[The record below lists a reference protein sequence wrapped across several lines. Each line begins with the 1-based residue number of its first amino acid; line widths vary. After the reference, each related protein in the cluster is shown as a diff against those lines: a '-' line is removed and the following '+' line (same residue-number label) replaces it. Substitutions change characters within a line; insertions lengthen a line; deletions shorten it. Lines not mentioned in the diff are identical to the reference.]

1 MHTVILA
8 VLVGFVAALGCGH
21 FLIPALQKLKAGQSI
36 REDGPKSHL
45 KKAGTPTMGGIFITI
60 GVLAAAIIFLSQTG
74 SYLWYAVI
82 GATAFGLIG
91 FIDDLIKVLKHR
103 SLGLKPYQK
112 FVAQVVFAA
121 LVSVYAYQNPAIGS
135 SLYVPI
141 LDTYWDLGI
150 WYIPFTMFVIIAMT
164 NSANLTDGL
173 DGLAGSVTLVSAATF
188 TLILFPFI
196 EQTVWGEDMAV
207 FAAAFTGAILAFLR
221 YNAYPAKV
229 FMGDVG
235 SFFLGGA
242 LTMMAIVSRLQ
253 LLLPVMCIMYVV
265 SSISCIL
272 QVGSYKLR
280 GGKRIFKMAP
290 LHHHFELSGV
300 HETKIVCVY
309 TIITVIGCLI
319 ALLMVN

>member
-1 MHTVILA
+1 
-8 VLVGFVAALGCGH
+8 
-21 FLIPALQKLKAGQSI
+21 
-36 REDGPKSHL
+36 
-45 KKAGTPTMGGIFITI
+45 MGGIFITI

-112 FVAQVVFAA
+112 IVAQVVFAA

-235 SFFLGGA
+235 SFFGRCPHHDGHCFEASAFAPGDVHHVCRFQHLLHFAGGQ
-242 LTMMAIVSRLQ
+242 LQ
-253 LLLPVMCIMYVV
+253 AARR
-265 SSISCIL
+265 
-272 QVGSYKLR
+272 KAD
-280 GGKRIFKMAP
+280 F
-290 LHHHFELSGV
+290 
-300 HETKIVCVY
+300 
-309 TIITVIGCLI
+309 
-319 ALLMVN
+319 

>member
-112 FVAQVVFAA
+112 IVAQVVFAA

-229 FMGDVG
+229 FMGDTG
-235 SFFLGGA
+235 SLALGGFVA
-242 LTMMAIVSRLQ
+242 GTAYVMQMPLFILIVGLIYLIEVLS
-253 LLLPVMCIMYVV
+253 VI
-265 SSISCIL
+265 I
-272 QVGSYKLR
+272 QVTYFKATH
-280 GGKRIFKMAP
+280 GKRIFKMAP
-290 LHHHFELSGV
+290 IHHHFE
-300 HETKIVCVY
+300 VCGWSEPRVVAVFSV
-309 TIITVIGCLI
+309 ITAVMCMV
-319 ALLMVN
+319 ALLAL

>member
-112 FVAQVVFAA
+112 IVAQVVFAA

-150 WYIPFTMFVIIAMT
+150 WYIPFTMFVIF
-164 NSANLTDGL
+164 SHDQQRQS
-173 DGLAGSVTLVSAATF
+173 DR
-188 TLILFPFI
+188 
-196 EQTVWGEDMAV
+196 W
-207 FAAAFTGAILAFLR
+207 
-221 YNAYPAKV
+221 
-229 FMGDVG
+229 
-235 SFFLGGA
+235 LG
-242 LTMMAIVSRLQ
+242 T
-253 LLLPVMCIMYVV
+253 
-265 SSISCIL
+265 
-272 QVGSYKLR
+272 
-280 GGKRIFKMAP
+280 
-290 LHHHFELSGV
+290 
-300 HETKIVCVY
+300 
-309 TIITVIGCLI
+309 
-319 ALLMVN
+319 ALLAA